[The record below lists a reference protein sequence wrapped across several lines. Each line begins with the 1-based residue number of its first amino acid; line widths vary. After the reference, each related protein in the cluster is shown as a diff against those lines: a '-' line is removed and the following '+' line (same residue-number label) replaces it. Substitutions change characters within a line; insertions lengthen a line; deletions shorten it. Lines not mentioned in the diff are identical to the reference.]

1 MLKFFKKY
9 IEDKNETGN
18 DSAIKDNNEKIKV
31 AVCAL
36 LLEVA
41 YCDDEFSD
49 DEKIKI
55 IKTIQNRFDLN
66 ESEAKELIDTA
77 ERERD
82 QSLDL
87 WHYTNLINKN
97 YSNDEK
103 VELIE
108 MLWEIIYADNVLDQ
122 HEDYI
127 IHTLTKLLKI
137 QHKQLIDAKLKAK
150 KKN

>member
-18 DSAIKDNNEKIKV
+18 NAVTSDNNEKIKV

-49 DEKIKI
+49 DEKMQI
-55 IKTIQNRFDLN
+55 IKTIQDRFDLN
-66 ESEAKELIDTA
+66 ENEAKELIDTA
-77 ERERD
+77 EKERS

-108 MLWEIIYADNVLDQ
+108 LLWEIIYADDILDK

-137 QHKQLIDAKLKAK
+137 EHKQLIDAKLRAK
-150 KKN
+150 RKN